1 MRISD
6 WSSDVCSSGLLQ
18 RRCISRWSAY
28 AEFLQLFDQ
37 ARLAITRRWLSEM
50 LIGGNRFLRRRIAFP
65 KARQQLR
72 IFIFAVVDAFLIQ
85 RQKARKDHD
94 LPGRTQTGP
103 ASRSEEHTSELQSLM
118 RISYAVFC

>member
-1 MRISD
+1 MSFEKTLNKGSD
-6 WSSDVCSSGLLQ
+6 QPTALLCKKAILFDPGIIAVLQCLQ

-50 LIGGNRFLRRRIAFP
+50 LIGGNRFLRRPIAFP

-72 IFIFAVVDAFLIQ
+72 LFIFPVLDAFLLQ
-85 RQKARKDHD
+85 RPKTTKK
-94 LPGRTQTGP
+94 P
-103 ASRSEEHTSELQSLM
+103 
-118 RISYAVFC
+118 